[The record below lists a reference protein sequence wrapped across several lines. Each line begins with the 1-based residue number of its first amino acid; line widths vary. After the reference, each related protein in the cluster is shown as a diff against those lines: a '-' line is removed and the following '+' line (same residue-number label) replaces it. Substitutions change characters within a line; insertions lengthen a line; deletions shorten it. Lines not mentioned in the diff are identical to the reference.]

1 MRFSLGLLL
10 SVVVLPA
17 NIQDP
22 EGAVDLLRRAR
33 RLFLFI
39 ERMIAD
45 GGYRGEKMALVVSRT
60 GAWRLEIVMRAD
72 AAKGFKVLPKCW
84 IVERVFAW
92 ISRCRK
98 VEQMIQP

>member
-22 EGAVDLLRRAR
+22 EVAVDLLRRAR

-45 GGYRGEKMALVVSRT
+45 GGYGGS
-60 GAWRLEIVMRAD
+60 G
-72 AAKGFKVLPKCW
+72 
-84 IVERVFAW
+84 
-92 ISRCRK
+92 
-98 VEQMIQP
+98 